1 MRGLLSWLFCGI
13 IYSGR
18 LSSVSLLISLGKM
31 LSALRVSFFLS
42 AFYVYILPYMVYV
55 ICSFISCV
63 LVMSIVIYT
72 MYLLYLYKGLCI
84 VSYKVIYKVCM
95 VYAHMREINI
105 NIRESGSGF

>member
-1 MRGLLSWLFCGI
+1 
-13 IYSGR
+13 
-18 LSSVSLLISLGKM
+18 
-31 LSALRVSFFLS
+31 
-42 AFYVYILPYMVYV
+42 MVYV

-95 VYAHMREINI
+95 VYAHIREINI
-105 NIRESGSGF
+105 LIESGAASGKK